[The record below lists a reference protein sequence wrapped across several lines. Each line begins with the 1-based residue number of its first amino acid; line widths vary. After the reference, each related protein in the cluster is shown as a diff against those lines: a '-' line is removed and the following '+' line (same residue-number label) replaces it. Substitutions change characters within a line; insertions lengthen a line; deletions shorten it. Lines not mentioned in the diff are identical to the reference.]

1 MNTEAVPGQ
10 QFGPYRLDALL
21 GRGGM
26 GEVFR
31 AHHVEQDRV
40 VALKLLLDE
49 LGDDEAFRARFLRE
63 SRVTARLTDPHV
75 IPIHNWG
82 EIDGRLY
89 VDMRFVDGE
98 DLGAR
103 IDRDG
108 PLPPTE
114 AVDIVSQVACALDSA
129 HRSGLVHRDVKP
141 SNVLLRSDGDGMF
154 AYLVDF
160 GIARGVSGATAAALT
175 RAGTT
180 LGSLDYMAPE
190 RFLEQPVDVRTDV
203 YSLGCM
209 LYECLVGE
217 RPFPLEGMAPRMSAH
232 LGSPPPRPSQ
242 RRAGV
247 PVPLDEVVATAM
259 AKSPGDRHPSAG
271 ALAAAA
277 RRALSAPAVPDRGA
291 VTRVAPLPRPPAP
304 RPARPEPSPARDTVA
319 RPPGRPAPPTA
330 GQPAGRPG
338 DHPTVRRDPSR
349 SPSAGDPTRAP
360 AGRPP
365 SPSNRPG
372 GPGRSLPGSGHE
384 QPTVRRPAEPGSGP
398 APRPQQAGHD
408 HLTVRHPPG
417 SSIPRPGS
425 GQGGSVPAWQPSGT
439 PARPPRRPWVLL
451 LAVGVLVVVAA
462 VLVVGYLLS

>member
-1 MNTEAVPGQ
+1 MNTEAAPGQ
-10 QFGPYRLDALL
+10 RFGPYRLDALL

-89 VDMRFVDGE
+89 VDMRFVEGE

-108 PLPPTE
+108 PLTPTE
-114 AVDIVSQVACALDSA
+114 AVDIVAQVASALDAA

-141 SNVLLRSDGDGMF
+141 SNVLLRRDEPGHGSF

-190 RFLEQPVDVRTDV
+190 RFLELPVDARTDV

-217 RPFPLEGMAPRMSAH
+217 RPFPLDGMAPRMSAH
-232 LGSPPPRPSQ
+232 LGSAPPRPSA

-247 PVPLDEVVATAM
+247 PVALDDVVATAM
-259 AKSPGDRHPSAG
+259 AKPQRDRYPSAG

-277 RRALSAPAVPDRGA
+277 RRALTAAPPAVADPGA
-291 VTRVAPLPRPPAP
+291 VTRVAALPRPPVPGGTRSAP
-304 RPARPEPSPARDTVA
+304 PGHQRHPTRDAVARTPARPEPPPARPA
-319 RPPGRPAPPTA
+319 RPADPASRPAE
-330 GQPAGRPG
+330 
-338 DHPTVRRDPSR
+338 HPTIRTGPNR
-349 SPSAGDPTRAP
+349 PTSGAH
-360 AGRPP
+360 
-365 SPSNRPG
+365 PG
-372 GPGRSLPGSGHE
+372 GPEH
-384 QPTVRRPAEPGSGP
+384 PTVRRPAQPGP
-398 APRPQQAGHD
+398 APRPAQAGHD
-408 HLTVRHPPG
+408 HLTVRHPPA
-417 SSIPRPGS
+417 SPPPTAAPA
-425 GQGGSVPAWQPSGT
+425 GSVPAWQTSAA
-439 PARPPRRPWVLL
+439 PARPARRPWILFL
-451 LAVGVLVVVAA
+451 TVGVLVVVAA
-462 VLVVGYLLS
+462 VLVAGYLLS